1 MKATSVRPFS
11 RFKLAHGLATELTAV
26 RGPIV
31 LSFPIWVA
39 RFLLGLADLVQ
50 VPLEFIT
57 WKQKYPAVS
66 KWGLWWHTVKKTD
79 EIIRLKREVG
89 VCFKWKYDGSV
100 KLNANVLKC
109 FNEPF
114 SSVFLFLLFLFL
126 PSFLR
131 VSQFLSFS
139 FLPQEKRVFDEMI
152 KMKGGNIFFFFGC
165 TLEIVANRERD
176 ETWNV
181 KLLSI
186 VEIELRSDALGEPKD
201 LIEWEKYFA
210 DLNIGWKFLFR
221 YSFYSI
227 FVHVLA
233 DLQLDHCKVL

>member
-1 MKATSVRPFS
+1 MSIIHHRWFFQRRRTGNKEAGGKGTWKPTPVSPFS
-11 RFKLAHGLATELTAV
+11 RFKLAHGLATELTVV

-66 KWGLWWHTVKKTD
+66 KWRLWHTMKKT
-79 EIIRLKREVG
+79 RRKLYGWSASEVG

-114 SSVFLFLLFLFL
+114 SSVFLF
-126 PSFLR
+126 
-131 VSQFLSFS
+131 
-139 FLPQEKRVFDEMI
+139 
-152 KMKGGNIFFFFGC
+152 FFFYPRFWEFRNFFSSPPG
-165 TLEIVANRERD
+165 ERRVIWRNGNDKD
-176 ETWNV
+176 E
-181 KLLSI
+181 
-186 VEIELRSDALGEPKD
+186 GG
-201 LIEWEKYFA
+201 KYFFLVA
-210 DLNIGWKFLFR
+210 RSRSLRIENVMKRETLNCYPSLKSNYAWIRLVNRKIW
-221 YSFYSI
+221 
-227 FVHVLA
+227 
-233 DLQLDHCKVL
+233 